1 MCLKITE
8 SVRNLNIRYGYSY
21 PEAELYCAQEIGY
34 ITQYLLE
41 QILSTETELVYG
53 KGHRKTQTQ
62 RDYETFLAYYARLVE
77 YEYWLDV
84 IGDNRKSC
92 TKTDHD
98 ATMSA
103 LKIDY
108 YNNSGIKT
116 PAYNVQIGVSDGVIM
131 NAGVFQNPG
140 DTTTFTDFMDR
151 HYAHYGEYPLYP
163 MADAGYGGLRNYLF
177 CLMKGMNPVMKYN
190 MYAKKNESK
199 YKKTSIIQQTGKLM
213 RMVIR
218 SVLMAMSSVSS

>member
-1 MCLKITE
+1 MHFYGNLYLISDIMIDKAN
-8 SVRNLNIRYGYSY
+8 RNFYK
-21 PEAELYCAQEIGY
+21 ELIQKAG
-34 ITQYLLE
+34 
-41 QILSTETELVYG
+41 TETELVYG
-53 KGHRKTQTQ
+53 KGHRKAQIQ
-62 RDYETFLAYYARLVE
+62 RDYETFLGYYARLVE

-131 NAGVFQNPG
+131 NAGVFRNPG

-190 MYAKKNESK
+190 MYAKKNERK
-199 YKKTSIIQQTGKLM
+199 YKKTSITQQTGKLM

>member
-1 MCLKITE
+1 MYFN
-8 SVRNLNIRYGYSY
+8 SFFRYF
-21 PEAELYCAQEIGY
+21 LYLTGTKFILAPIG
-34 ITQYLLE
+34 
-41 QILSTETELVYG
+41 
-53 KGHRKTQTQ
+53 
-62 RDYETFLAYYARLVE
+62 
-77 YEYWLDV
+77 
-84 IGDNRKSC
+84 
-92 TKTDHD
+92 
-98 ATMSA
+98 
-103 LKIDY
+103 Y

-131 NAGVFQNPG
+131 NAGVFRNPG

-177 CLMKGMNPVMKYN
+177 CLTKGMNPVMKYN
-190 MYAKKNESK
+190 MYAKKNERK
-199 YKKTSIIQQTGKLM
+199 YKKTSITQQTGKLM

>member
-1 MCLKITE
+1 MR
-8 SVRNLNIRYGYSY
+8 S
-21 PEAELYCAQEIGY
+21 
-34 ITQYLLE
+34 
-41 QILSTETELVYG
+41 
-53 KGHRKTQTQ
+53 
-62 RDYETFLAYYARLVE
+62 
-77 YEYWLDV
+77 
-84 IGDNRKSC
+84 
-92 TKTDHD
+92 
-98 ATMSA
+98 
-103 LKIDY
+103 
-108 YNNSGIKT
+108 
-116 PAYNVQIGVSDGVIM
+116 
-131 NAGVFQNPG
+131 VFQNPG

>member
-1 MCLKITE
+1 M
-8 SVRNLNIRYGYSY
+8 
-21 PEAELYCAQEIGY
+21 
-34 ITQYLLE
+34 
-41 QILSTETELVYG
+41 
-53 KGHRKTQTQ
+53 
-62 RDYETFLAYYARLVE
+62 E